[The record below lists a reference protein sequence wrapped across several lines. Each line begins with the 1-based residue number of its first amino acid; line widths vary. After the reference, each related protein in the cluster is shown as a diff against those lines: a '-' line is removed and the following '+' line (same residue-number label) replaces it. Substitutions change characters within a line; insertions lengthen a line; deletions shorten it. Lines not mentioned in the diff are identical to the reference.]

1 MCLRSHLPVRDNEA
15 MTLDEL
21 IAALEAAPQDKVLP
35 LGFGHPDSYRGIYA
49 ELMFCPVADVAV
61 GQMLAD
67 ARSALGATYQGW
79 KGGDFTMSGYTECW
93 LAYRGHG
100 DGEIIGPVL
109 LSLLLSAD
117 ELGAE
122 SQENLRALAGR
133 WGPGE
138 F

>member
-1 MCLRSHLPVRDNEA
+1 MV
-15 MTLDEL
+15 LDEL
-21 IAALEAAPQDKVLP
+21 ISALEAAPQDKMLP

-49 ELMFCPVADVAV
+49 DLMFCPLADVTVA
-61 GQMLAD
+61 QMLAD
-67 ARSALGATYQGW
+67 ARGALGATYQGW
-79 KGGDFTMSGYTECW
+79 KGGDYTMSGYTDCW

-100 DGEIIGPVL
+100 GGELIGPVL
-109 LSLLLSAD
+109 LSLLLSAG

-122 SQENLRALAGR
+122 SQARLRAFAGR